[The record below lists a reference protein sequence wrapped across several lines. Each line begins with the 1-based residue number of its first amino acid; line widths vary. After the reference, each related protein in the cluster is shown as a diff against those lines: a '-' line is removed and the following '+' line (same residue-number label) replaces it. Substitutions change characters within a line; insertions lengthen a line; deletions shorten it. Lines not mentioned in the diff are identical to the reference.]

1 MKASSPIV
9 VTPSGIVIAVR
20 EEHPWKVYLLIVV
33 TPSGIVM
40 VVREEQK

>member
-1 MKASSPIV
+1 MKASLPIV

-20 EEHPWKVYLLIVV
+20 EEHSWKVHSPIVV